1 MSDAPQ
7 EPTTPDSV
15 SSGTAT
21 LPCQWYALHVLSG
34 QEENV
39 RTYMM
44 NRMKSEEMEP
54 YVDEIV
60 IPSER
65 VSEVKRGKKIEAE
78 RKLYPGYV
86 FIHIHLMDEE
96 KKIVGRSWYFIRETP
111 GVIGFADGEQ
121 PIPMRQKEVDAMLA
135 QMREKEDKVV
145 PKIQM
150 TIHDR
155 VRVGDGPFEG
165 QEGVIEEIDEERG
178 RLRVAVT
185 IFGRS
190 TPVDLEFWQV
200 EKL

>member
-1 MSDAPQ
+1 MNEDPQ
-7 EPTTPDSV
+7 SPTPEPAV
-15 SSGTAT
+15 AEASSK

-39 RTYMM
+39 RTYMT
-44 NRMKSEEMEP
+44 NRMKSDEMED
-54 YVDEIV
+54 YVEEIV
-60 IPSER
+60 IPTER

-78 RKLYPGYV
+78 RRLYPGYV
-86 FIHIHLMDEE
+86 FIHIHLLDDE
-96 KKIVGRSWYFIRETP
+96 KKVIDKSWYFIRDTP

-135 QMREKEDKVV
+135 QMKEKEDKVV

-150 TIHDR
+150 TINDR

-165 QEGVIEEIDEERG
+165 QEGLIEEIDEERG